1 MAVSAI
7 PAYYLMLPDDLEN
20 FGQSLVATSLFS
32 NNILLYLTSDYFG
45 LEAEFKPL
53 LHTWSL
59 GVEEQ
64 FYIVFPLLVV
74 GVLSVIRGYLTPVLV
89 LLAFGSFMW
98 AEWVVANAPEAA
110 FYLLP
115 ARAWELLL
123 GSLAAIALR
132 NRNSTIMWFRER
144 VWGGVAAL
152 VGLVLIAGS
161 AVIFDGDT
169 PFPGRFALIPTLGT
183 LLVILFASGD
193 NISGRIL
200 GNRIFVGVGLVSYSA
215 YL

>member
-1 MAVSAI
+1 MPALFLVMAVSAI
-7 PAYYLMLPDDLEN
+7 PAYFLMLPDDLEN

-74 GVLSVIRGYLTPVLV
+74 GVLSVIRGYLTSVLV

-98 AEWVVANAPEAA
+98 AEWAVANAPEAA

-132 NRNSTIMWFRER
+132 NRNGTIMWFRER
-144 VWGGVAAL
+144 VWGGCS
-152 VGLVLIAGS
+152 GWFGINY
-161 AVIFDGDT
+161 
-169 PFPGRFALIPTLGT
+169 RFG
-183 LLVILFASGD
+183 G
-193 NISGRIL
+193 NI
-200 GNRIFVGVGLVSYSA
+200 
-215 YL
+215 